1 MSNTEGLALSSD
13 NRWRI
18 SRFIFVSASFSLCA
32 TFGIFFTPAFSQSI
46 TPAAPPVSDS
56 TSNATGNGS
65 ARDFD
70 AKNPLSAST
79 TPQGKSSNTPMRGDN
94 PPAIV
99 DKRPLDDAVRGIVT
113 NEVVTLVGQDFYNS
127 FVSAWRDVPLSDRY
141 NVSIYER
148 PSARWG
154 SLVWVEFEHRR
165 LFEAFLPPT
174 RTNVRSIGER
184 AANTTYDNLVQ
195 ADLDRLL
202 FKDQDLASDE
212 M

>member
-1 MSNTEGLALSSD
+1 MGNTEGLAFASESC
-13 NRWRI
+13 WRI
-18 SRFIFVSASFSLCA
+18 SRFILVSTSFSLCA
-32 TFGIFFTPAFSQSI
+32 TFGIFFTSAFSQSI
-46 TPAAPPVSDS
+46 TPAAPPLSDS
-56 TSNATGNGS
+56 TSNATVNGS
-65 ARDFD
+65 APDFD

-79 TPQGKSSNTPMRGDN
+79 TPQGKSGNTPMRGDN
-94 PPAIV
+94 PPPIV

-113 NEVVTLVGQDFYNS
+113 NEVITLVGQDFYNS

-174 RTNVRSIGER
+174 RTGVRSVGER
-184 AANTTYDNLVQ
+184 AAKTTYENLVQ